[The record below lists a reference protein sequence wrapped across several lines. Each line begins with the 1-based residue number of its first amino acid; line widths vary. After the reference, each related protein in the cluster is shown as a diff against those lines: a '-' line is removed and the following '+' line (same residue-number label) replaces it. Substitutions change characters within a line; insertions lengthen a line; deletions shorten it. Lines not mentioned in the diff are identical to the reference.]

1 MKTANIIVKQ
11 GALRSQP
18 SFVGQMLTNLGYGES
33 VEISN
38 ESNGWSQVRV
48 KRTGQTG
55 WIHNSALSEKPVTL
69 KSGGVSAGHSATGDE
84 LALAGKGFNKQVEQQ
99 YQSKNPGVDFS
110 WINKME
116 KITISDQQVQKFLR
130 EGQVLP
136 GGGQS

>member
-1 MKTANIIVKQ
+1 MKIANIIVKH

-116 KITISDQQVQKFLR
+116 RFTITDQQAQKFLR